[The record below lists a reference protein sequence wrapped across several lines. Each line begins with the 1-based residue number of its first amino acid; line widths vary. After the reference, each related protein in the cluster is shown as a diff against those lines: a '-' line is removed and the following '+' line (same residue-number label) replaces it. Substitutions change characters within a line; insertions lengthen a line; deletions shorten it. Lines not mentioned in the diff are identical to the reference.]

1 MNNASPLQHAVL
13 AADRATER
21 AAVGTATPVAMPV
34 ESPPAGGAATAN
46 DPMQPPSTLRT
57 RLLLV
62 DDEEGIRT
70 VLGLLLQDMG
80 YNVTLAASGAQAL
93 DALAQNAMPLV
104 LSDIKMPGMDGLQL
118 LAAIRTA
125 HPFTETIMLT
135 GHGDMELAVACLRL
149 GAADFLTKPVGD
161 DALAVALQRA
171 LERRAL
177 RLAVKKHT
185 EELEALVERR
195 TRDLVEAERLAAI
208 GETAAI
214 LAHAIKN
221 IAGGLDG
228 AMFVLEKG
236 MELNRADYLQ
246 EGWELIRG
254 DVARVRDLAMRLLA
268 FGKPWQT
275 HMVPYLPDAPPHDVA
290 TLCAPAATERCI
302 GLHLRNSAPQLP
314 MLMDAEAVRIMLTDL
329 VTNAM
334 ESYAQPGSRLTGRNI
349 TLATHVATTPEG
361 ASTLVYTVADNGPGM
376 HSDVAAQLGQRWL
389 TTKRQG
395 SGFGFMGV
403 RKLVHE
409 LGGEIVVHSTPG
421 EGTTVTL
428 RLPTQPATLTP

>member
-1 MNNASPLQHAVL
+1 MSGASSLQQAAL
-13 AADRATER
+13 AAKQKTAFATVTMEQ
-21 AAVGTATPVAMPV
+21 
-34 ESPPAGGAATAN
+34 SPAGNATTTHEH
-46 DPMQPPSTLRT
+46 MPSPSMLNT
-57 RLLLV
+57 RLILV

-80 YNVTLAASGAQAL
+80 YQVTLAASGAQAL
-93 DALAQNAMPLV
+93 EALAAEDVPLV

-118 LAAIRTA
+118 LAAIRAA

-161 DALAVALQRA
+161 EALAVALQRA

-177 RLAVKKHT
+177 RLAVKTHT

-195 TRDLVEAERLAAI
+195 TRDLMEAERLAAV

-275 HMVPYLPDAPPHDVA
+275 HFAPCLPDMPPHDVA

-302 GLHLRNSAPQLP
+302 SLTLHNSAPPLP
-314 MLMDAEAVRIMLTDL
+314 VLMDVEAVRIMLTDL

-334 ESYAQPGSRLTGRNI
+334 ESYAQPGSRLTGRCI
-349 TLATHVATTPEG
+349 ALATHVAASPEG
-361 ASTLVYTVADNGPGM
+361 ASTLVYTVSDNGPGM
-376 HSDVAAQLGQRWL
+376 GADVAAQLGQRWL

-409 LGGEIVVHSTPG
+409 LGGEVVVHSTPD

-428 RLPTQPATLTP
+428 RLPIHPAPLTP

>member
-1 MNNASPLQHAVL
+1 MSGASSLQQAAL
-13 AADRATER
+13 AAKQKTAFAT
-21 AAVGTATPVAMPV
+21 VAM
-34 ESPPAGGAATAN
+34 EQSPAGNATTTHEH
-46 DPMQPPSTLRT
+46 MPSPSMLNT
-57 RLLLV
+57 RLILV

-80 YNVTLAASGAQAL
+80 YQVTLAASGAQAL
-93 DALAQNAMPLV
+93 EALAADDVPLV

-161 DALAVALQRA
+161 EALAVALQRA

-177 RLAVKKHT
+177 RLAVKTHT

-195 TRDLVEAERLAAI
+195 TRDLMEAERLAAV

-275 HMVPYLPDAPPHDVA
+275 HFAPCLPDMPPHDVA

-302 GLHLRNSAPQLP
+302 SLTLHNSAPPLP
-314 MLMDAEAVRIMLTDL
+314 MLMDVEAVRIMLTDL

-334 ESYAQPGSRLTGRNI
+334 ESYAQPGSRLTGRCI
-349 TLATHVATTPEG
+349 ALATHVATSPEG
-361 ASTLVYTVADNGPGM
+361 ASTLVYTVSDNGPGM
-376 HSDVAAQLGQRWL
+376 GADVAAQLGQRWL

-409 LGGEIVVHSTPG
+409 LGGEVVVHSTPA

-428 RLPTQPATLTP
+428 RLPIHPAPLTP